1 MTRSTARYNLL
12 QFDEAVT
19 CFMKAL
25 EVGVPKGGEQ
35 VAQERLE
42 MAKQAQELAAACK
55 RAAAAA
61 RRWRAAR
68 PARRARIRYNE
79 RRR

>member
-55 RAAAAA
+55 RAAGAAMA
-61 RRWRAAR
+61 GGASSAAGQD
-68 PARRARIRYNE
+68 PLQ
-79 RRR
+79 